1 MADLRRLGQAIAA
14 AAGASFGILV
24 DSADAVGAAV
34 VGCAPGA
41 NGLGAAAMVA
51 QPRKAVVMLGIEP
64 YLDAHDPMAM
74 RQAMASAELVVALT
88 AFKGAAPKY
97 AHVILPV
104 APFAET
110 DGAYVNMEG
119 RVQDFRA
126 AVKPQGEAR
135 PAWKVLRVLGNLL
148 GLDGFDFASVET
160 VRAAALPE
168 GEASARV
175 RLDNSAPAGEL
186 RIPAT
191 AEGLERLGETPIY
204 AADSLTRRAPALQAT
219 QDSEHAKVCWLR
231 GDTIQKLGLSEGK
244 PVKIVQ
250 DGGESIMKLGR
261 DDRLAEGVAR
271 IAGAQ
276 PLASKLGP
284 RYGAVR
290 LEKM

>member
-1 MADLRRLGQAIAA
+1 
-14 AAGASFGILV
+14 
-24 DSADAVGAAV
+24 
-34 VGCAPGA
+34 
-41 NGLGAAAMVA
+41 
-51 QPRKAVVMLGIEP
+51 
-64 YLDAHDPMAM
+64 MAM
-74 RQAMASAELVVALT
+74 RKAMEAAELVIALT
-88 AFKGAAPKY
+88 VFKGSAPKY

-110 DGAYVNMEG
+110 DGAFVNMEG

-148 GLDGFDFASVET
+148 GLDGFDYDTAEA

-168 GEASARV
+168 GEASVRA
-175 RLDNSAPAGEL
+175 RLDNNAPAGEL
-186 RIPAT
+186 RLPAS

-204 AADSLTRRAPALQAT
+204 EADTLTRRAPALQAT
-219 QDSEHAKVCWLR
+219 VDSEHAKVCWLR
-231 GDTIQKLGLSEGK
+231 GDMIQKLGLTEGK
-244 PVKIVQ
+244 PVKIIQ

-271 IAGAQ
+271 IAGSQ